1 MQDLSQRG
9 SPNAYVSRARSAEQS
24 APKMREYLTRVKAVA
39 EVVKAAGMPQLECVF
54 EGELEALRGLGDV
67 VGIRECYSRLKVC
80 LCSGFGV

>member
-1 MQDLSQRG
+1 MKKKHSSLPAHRIYVQDLSQRG

-54 EGELEALRGLGDV
+54 EG
-67 VGIRECYSRLKVC
+67 S
-80 LCSGFGV
+80 